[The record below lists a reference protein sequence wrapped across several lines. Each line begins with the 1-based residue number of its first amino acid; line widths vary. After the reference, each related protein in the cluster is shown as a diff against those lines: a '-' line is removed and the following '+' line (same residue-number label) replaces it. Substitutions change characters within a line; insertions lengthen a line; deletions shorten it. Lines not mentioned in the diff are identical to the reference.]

1 MKTVHY
7 MLFTTR
13 FAVFILLACQ
23 LFIFSSCD
31 EYEQWTNDPPEI
43 NTFTIPTEVRYGET
57 VDLKIGV
64 TDPENDDLTYIWE
77 VSAGTLIVK
86 EGAQVQWTAPEL
98 TDAEIAPDEKVTVH
112 VTVRDK
118 GEESVIESATII
130 VYSKAFR
137 VAKALSGTYE
147 LVRAQ
152 VDGETAEAFGAM
164 RLTTSTFSR
173 DYQGDGTF
181 FYGSYRLIEPF
192 DARKGII
199 YWLSDGNT
207 EPIVSNYTW
216 DGELLVLYWT
226 ATATGHV
233 YQKLK

>member
-1 MKTVHY
+1 MNTTNITV
-7 MLFTTR
+7 FAIR
-13 FAVFILLACQ
+13 FGVFFLLTCQ
-23 LFIFSSCD
+23 LFIFCSCD

-57 VDLKIGV
+57 VELKIGV

-77 VSAGTLIVK
+77 VSAGTLIGG
-86 EGAQVQWTAPEL
+86 EGAQVRWTAPEL
-98 TDAEIAPDEKVTVH
+98 TASEIAPDEIVAVH

-118 GEESVIESATII
+118 GEETVVKSASII
-130 VYSKAFR
+130 VYSKSFR

-152 VDGETAEAFGAM
+152 VDGETTEAFGSM

-192 DARKGII
+192 DGSKGII
-199 YWLSDGNT
+199 YWLSDGST
-207 EPIVSNYTW
+207 EPTVSNYTW

-233 YQKLK
+233 YQKFK

>member
-1 MKTVHY
+1 MDLLKC
-7 MLFTTR
+7 MFFTTR
-13 FAVFILLACQ
+13 SAVFILLTCQ
-23 LFIFSSCD
+23 LFIFSSCS

-57 VDLKIGV
+57 VELKIGV

-77 VSAGTLIVK
+77 VSTGTLIVD
-86 EGAQVQWTAPEL
+86 EGARVQWTAPEL
-98 TDAEIAPDEKVTVH
+98 TDSEIAPDEKVTVH

-152 VDGETAEAFGAM
+152 VDGETTEAFGSM

-173 DYQGDGTF
+173 DYQGDGSF

-192 DARKGII
+192 DESKGII

-207 EPIVSNYTW
+207 QPTVSNYTW

>member
-1 MKTVHY
+1 MKTKYY
-7 MLFTTR
+7 MHFTTR
-13 FAVFILLACQ
+13 SAVFILLVCQ

-43 NTFTIPTEVRYGET
+43 NTFTIPNEVRYGET
-57 VDLKIGV
+57 VELKIGV

-77 VSAGTLIVK
+77 VSAGTLIVD
-86 EGAQVQWTAPEL
+86 EGVQVQWTAPEL
-98 TDAEIAPDEKVTVH
+98 TNSEIAPDEKVTVH

-118 GEESVIESATII
+118 GEESVIKSATII

-152 VDGETAEAFGAM
+152 VDGETTEAFGSM

-173 DYQGDGTF
+173 EYQEDGSF

-192 DARKGII
+192 DESKGII
-199 YWLSDGNT
+199 YWLSNGST
-207 EPIVSNYTW
+207 EPTVSNYTW

-233 YQKLK
+233 YQKFK

>member
-7 MLFTTR
+7 MFFPTRLGVFT
-13 FAVFILLACQ
+13 LLVCQ
-23 LFIFSSCD
+23 LFILSSCG
-31 EYEQWTNDPPEI
+31 EYDRWTNDPPEI
-43 NTFTIPTEVRYGET
+43 RTFTIPSEVRYGET
-57 VDLKIGV
+57 VELKIGV

-77 VSAGTLIVK
+77 VSDGTLIGG
-86 EGAQVQWTAPEL
+86 EGARVQWTAPEL
-98 TDAEIAPDEKVTVH
+98 TDSEIAPDEKVTVH

-137 VAKALSGTYE
+137 VAKVFSGTYE
-147 LVRAQ
+147 LIRAQ
-152 VDGETAEAFGAM
+152 VDGETTEAFGSM

-192 DARKGII
+192 DENKGII
-199 YWLSDGNT
+199 YWLSDGSA
-207 EPIVSNYTW
+207 EPTVSNWTW
-216 DGELLVLYWT
+216 DGELLVLYWV
-226 ATATGHV
+226 ASEIGHV